1 MAGYIYFH
9 NYCVSKCPSD
19 VWYYPSN
26 KSCNP
31 SCPYNKYTATMTCYV
46 GACGTRMVSLNG
58 YCLAECSSNYYVNL
72 NQECTLC
79 DGGSGMCGNLFEADL

>member
-1 MAGYIYFH
+1 
-9 NYCVSKCPSD
+9 
-19 VWYYPSN
+19 
-26 KSCNP
+26 
-31 SCPYNKYTATMTCYV
+31 MTCYV

-79 DGGSGMCGNLFEADL
+79 EGGSGMCGSLFEADLKVLYMDVLTLVLYFNQKA